1 MFLVSK
7 QHRNIIYYKARV
19 HLISEASRTYL
30 SILWWIV
37 EPIVEMAIFYIVFS
51 VLLGRGTENYVVFLL
66 VGLVSWQWF
75 ANSISHAMNS
85 IDGNRALIS
94 QISFPKIIL
103 PSVTIAMDGFKFAIV
118 LVTLIGFIA
127 VYGIPPT
134 EHYLALPIILLA
146 QHLINC
152 AVANF
157 SALLVPFIPDLKM
170 IVGLV
175 LRAGFF
181 LSGIFYDYHTLPE
194 KVQVYFEFN
203 PFAQLIDAYRAVL
216 LHNQWPDFQTLGIL
230 TASGLLLV
238 FLSSALLKHYD
249 HKLPRILAQ
258 Q

>member
-7 QHRNIIYYKARV
+7 HHRNIIYYKARV

-30 SILWWIV
+30 SILWWIID
-37 EPIVEMAIFYIVFS
+37 PIIQMAIFYIVFG
-51 VLLGRGTENYVVFLL
+51 VLLERGTENFVVFLL
-66 VGLVSWQWF
+66 IGLISWQWF
-75 ANSISHAMNS
+75 ANSINHAMGS
-85 IDGNRALIS
+85 IDGNRSLIS

-103 PSVTIAMDGFKFAIV
+103 PSVTLVMDCFKFAIV
-118 LVTLIGFIA
+118 LVMLIGFITF
-127 VYGIPPT
+127 YGIPPT
-134 EHYLALPIILLA
+134 EHYLALPLILLA

-152 AVANF
+152 AAANF
-157 SALLVPFIPDLKM
+157 SALLVPFIPDVKM
-170 IVGLV
+170 IVRLV
-175 LRAGFF
+175 LRAGLF

-203 PFAQLIDAYRAVL
+203 PLAQLIDAYRSVL
-216 LHNQWPDFQTLGIL
+216 LHNQWPDFQTLGFL
-230 TASGLLLV
+230 AASGLLLV